1 MDVAPATVSLAIR
14 ACRGDDAAL
23 NELLAELR
31 PLVVRTTRLVV
42 GSGSWA
48 AEDAAQEAL
57 LDISRGI
64 TGLRDPEAV
73 RTWALRV
80 AVRRAIRTSRRERL
94 LRLRNAPSAELE
106 REIEPAHG
114 DGRDAALKHAFDRLS
129 PRLRATAVLRLH
141 AGLSEQET
149 ADALGCSVG
158 TVKSNLHDA
167 RRRLTRLLSEAGFA
181 PTVEQK
187 GELR

>member
-1 MDVAPATVSLAIR
+1 
-14 ACRGDDAAL
+14 
-23 NELLAELR
+23 
-31 PLVVRTTRLVV
+31 
-42 GSGSWA
+42 
-48 AEDAAQEAL
+48 
-57 LDISRGI
+57 
-64 TGLRDPEAV
+64 V

-80 AVRRAIRTSRRERL
+80 AVRRAIRISRRERL

-106 REIEPAHG
+106 RELEPAHG